1 MNLKI
6 LYSLATTIIIGTSI
20 ISHQDNESF
29 LQKRPVNTGP
39 KLFNTHIHIETDT
52 IVITDDMIKNKNI
65 VAGGIYFPYLGTIKV
80 NYMITKT
87 DCAKTRYFCRT
98 NNAQIPLTIRHE
110 TEHARKTNLT
120 KNTWHYPPATRGAI
134 AAQNEIIAPAAE
146 IIEALDYRYKT
157 GTPYPTP
164 KNFIRRANKKILGIV
179 AKYNLDW
186 PLDFNNPKIATIIM
200 QCATEQFLSEI
211 NRGVYRNTIL
221 HAVEQEPSE
230 RYYITNNLCNHL
242 NAVMFNPQW
251 DAWAPLWEFTSIRG
265 PVNLWNATNDTQH
278 KKLTNTVDSIV
289 RTIAG
294 QKAFF
299 LKLVKTY

>member
-1 MNLKI
+1 
-6 LYSLATTIIIGTSI
+6 
-20 ISHQDNESF
+20 
-29 LQKRPVNTGP
+29 
-39 KLFNTHIHIETDT
+39 
-52 IVITDDMIKNKNI
+52 
-65 VAGGIYFPYLGTIKV
+65 
-80 NYMITKT
+80 
-87 DCAKTRYFCRT
+87 
-98 NNAQIPLTIRHE
+98 
-110 TEHARKTNLT
+110 
-120 KNTWHYPPATRGAI
+120 
-134 AAQNEIIAPAAE
+134 
-146 IIEALDYRYKT
+146 
-157 GTPYPTP
+157 
-164 KNFIRRANKKILGIV
+164 
-179 AKYNLDW
+179 
-186 PLDFNNPKIATIIM
+186 M

-230 RYYITNNLCNHL
+230 RYYITNNLCNNF

-294 QKAFF
+294 QKASF